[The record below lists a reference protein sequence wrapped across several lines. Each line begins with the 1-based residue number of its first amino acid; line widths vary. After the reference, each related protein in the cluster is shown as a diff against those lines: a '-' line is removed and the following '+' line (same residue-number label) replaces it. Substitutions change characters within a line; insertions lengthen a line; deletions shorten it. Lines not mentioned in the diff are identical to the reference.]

1 MVEIG
6 DKEMGDE
13 RGEEWNGP
21 HITPPPRYR
30 FHAISRTSPR
40 AARLRFGGISFV
52 ELGNGFRSMGHGGS
66 RLPAVLRDVE
76 SAPVNEVLQL
86 AA

>member
-30 FHAISRTSPR
+30 FHAISSASPRTSG
-40 AARLRFGGISFV
+40 LRFGGITFV
-52 ELGNGFRSMGHGGS
+52 ELGNGLSGMGHGGS
-66 RLPAVLRDVE
+66 RFPAVFGNVK
-76 SAPVNEVLQL
+76 PTPMNQVL
-86 AA
+86 